1 MALIGIAVNVV
12 VVKEEEEEEASTP
25 TKPRPPGD
33 DSGGPTLEELPE
45 VVVCIED
52 VFDCFYKYEEYIKD
66 EELLRIHP

>member
-1 MALIGIAVNVV
+1 VALIGIAVNV
-12 VVKEEEEEEASTP
+12 EEEEAAASTP
-25 TKPRPPGD
+25 TKPRAPSD

-52 VFDCFYKYEEYIKD
+52 VFDCFYKYEEYVKD